1 MKLTHSVIPQSRQL
15 IDLIKCSGKLTWSKI
30 TVALISSFAI
40 LRLECDNKSVST
52 LLAHVK
58 INHGLDDHRE
68 GIALCVFSAT
78 HDNEDGCVRY
88 EYWRGSESRTYYV
101 LLSFQSFD
109 DFMTHQVADYHHNTD
124 FRDCFEDF
132 NLEWVDPIENA
143 SPLIQS
149 ETSGETK
156 EDRGEVWNNYVRNHS
171 SEIPAW
177 WLKQRD

>member
-1 MKLTHSVIPQSRQL
+1 M
-15 IDLIKCSGKLTWSKI
+15 
-30 TVALISSFAI
+30 ISSFAI

-58 INHGLDDHRE
+58 IKHGLEDHWE
-68 GIALCVFSAT
+68 GIAQRVFSAT

-88 EYWRGSESRTYYV
+88 EYWRGFEPRTYYV

-109 DFMTHQVADYHHNTD
+109 DFMIHQVADYHHNTD

-132 NLEWVDPIENA
+132 NLEWVDPIEDA
-143 SPLIQS
+143 SPLINS

-156 EDRGEVWNNYVRNHS
+156 EDKGEVWNNYVRNHS
-171 SEIPAW
+171 SEIPEW
-177 WLKQRD
+177 WLEHRN